1 MYAEDRRRYE
11 MLRRVRDFGASY
23 GHLFPESSLAPKVFA
38 VVNRAVGEIEARDMA
53 ETTASESARATRKK
67 DARRA
72 LQERLLPLVRTAQG
86 MADADPAFRGQF
98 VIPKR
103 ADDQQL
109 VAIARQCLQRAA
121 PMAEQFVA
129 HGMSPTFVSD
139 FKPLIEELES
149 ALRDRGMSRDQLV
162 EARACIRQALAN
174 GFTALW
180 QLDLIVNNQLA
191 SNPGALEVW
200 KRSRRVGYPYKR
212 RQAAAEQP
220 APADAPAGV
229 VTEPASA
236 GASLQGPALRVV
248 PPVA

>member
-1 MYAEDRRRYE
+1 M
-11 MLRRVRDFGASY
+11 
-23 GHLFPESSLAPKVFA
+23 
-38 VVNRAVGEIEARDMA
+38 
-53 ETTASESARATRKK
+53 T
-67 DARRA
+67 
-72 LQERLLPLVRTAQG
+72 
-86 MADADPAFRGQF
+86 DADPAFRGQF

-103 ADDQQL
+103 ANDQQL

-129 HGMSPTFVSD
+129 HGMSPTFISD
-139 FKPLIEELES
+139 FRPLIGELEA

-174 GFTALW
+174 GFTAVW
-180 QLDLIVNNQLA
+180 QLDLIVANQLA

-220 APADAPAGV
+220 APVDATAAAG
-229 VTEPASA
+229 TQPASA
-236 GASLQGPALRVV
+236 GASPDGPALRVV
-248 PPVA
+248 TRVA